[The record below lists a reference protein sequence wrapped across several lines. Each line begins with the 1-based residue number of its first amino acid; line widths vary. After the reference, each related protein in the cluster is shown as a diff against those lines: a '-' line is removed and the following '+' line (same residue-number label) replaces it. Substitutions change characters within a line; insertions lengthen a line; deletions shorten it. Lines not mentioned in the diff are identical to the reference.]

1 MLVGR
6 SSSQKQQRQNVLLE
20 KIKYDPFLTDEE
32 LADYFKVSVPTI
44 RLDRLELGIPEL
56 RERIKSVAEI
66 NQEKLKSIE
75 GKEFIGELIDLQLG
89 QSAISL
95 METNNSMAFEKTH
108 IVRGH
113 YIYSLAETLAI
124 AVIDAQVALVGV
136 ANIKYK
142 IPVYSGAKIVA
153 KAEVKASKGSR
164 FTVWVKIFEKTIEVF
179 RGKFILV
186 TIDKSNV
193 KGKDDIS

>member
-1 MLVGR
+1 MSR
-6 SSSQKQQRQNVLLE
+6 SSSQKQQRQKILLE

-32 LADYFKVSVPTI
+32 LADFFKVSIPTI

-56 RERIKSVAEI
+56 RERIRNVAET

-95 METNNSMAFEKTH
+95 METNNSMSFEKTR

-153 KAEVKASKGSR
+153 KAEVKKTKGSK
-164 FTVWVKIFEKTIEVF
+164 FIVWVKIYEKHVEVF

-186 TIDKSNV
+186 TIDKNAV
-193 KGKDDIS
+193 KVKEEV